1 MSVIFADTKC
11 DLDKSQVKK
20 LKINL
25 VNLELKDTLSAFK
38 KAFQPYLDEDEDII
52 YLSTNFK
59 SVKNE
64 FNDVVRYFSNLYE
77 RRVIKYIDLNTSSA
91 SAGLIVYQAGV
102 MYKRGCTDI
111 EIVNFV
117 NDFKDHIF
125 GFLVSQ
131 NKDFL
136 SKHCTASDKININ
149 SSSNLIMPIIF
160 SSKDKFHALDKAQGK
175 KKALGYIVNLIS
187 EYSLN
192 VADYPLIITYSD
204 DEINAEYLK
213 KCIIDRFGEDSIVL
227 LQKFTGLNE
236 ELFDKKAI
244 YVAFYS
250 KKLINKDI

>member
-25 VNLELKDTLSAFK
+25 VNLELTDTLSAFK

-59 SVKNE
+59 DVEKSFNEAVK
-64 FNDVVRYFSNLYE
+64 YFSNLYE
-77 RRVIKYIDLNTSSA
+77 RRVIKHIDLNTSSA
-91 SAGLIVYQAGV
+91 SAGLIVYQTGV
-102 MYKRGCTDI
+102 MYKRGHTDL
-111 EIVNFV
+111 EILNFIK
-117 NDFKDHIF
+117 DFKDHVF
-125 GFLVSQ
+125 GFLISQ
-131 NKDFL
+131 NKQFL
-136 SKHCTASDKININ
+136 SQHCTTSDKININ
-149 SSSNLIMPIIF
+149 STSNLIMPIIF
-160 SSKDKFHALDKAQGK
+160 ASKDRYEVIDKAQGK
-175 KKALGYIVNLIS
+175 KKALGVILKLIN

-204 DEINAEYLK
+204 DELNAEYLK
-213 KCIIDRFGEDSIVL
+213 KTIIEKFGEDTVVL
-227 LQKFTGLNE
+227 LQKFTNSNE

-244 YVAFYS
+244 YISFYS